1 MANLMTNNPTNSAR
15 PVSYVSRRPLS
26 SRLRKL
32 VRQCGWYLVLGSIG
46 VVFLLPF
53 LFLLSASLKP
63 GDQDVFSS
71 PPDLIP
77 RPPVLDA
84 YIKAWTVIPL
94 LKYLINSFIYVGV
107 GVPLYVIVTALTA
120 YPLALMRFRG
130 SNVLFFALL
139 AAMFLPAELLLI
151 PRYLIMGELQLL
163 NTYAGVILPG
173 LVSTF
178 TIFLLRQAFAA
189 VPRELA
195 DAARIDGC
203 GEWRI
208 FWNVMLPTVRPTLAI
223 VAIFGFI
230 SVWNDFLWPLVVL
243 TSDSLYP
250 LSLGVAYLAGIA
262 GLDQRLISAGT
273 IISIIP
279 ILIFFIVLQR
289 HVMEAAKGA
298 VKG

>member
-1 MANLMTNNPTNSAR
+1 MTDLMTDAQAR
-15 PVSYVSRRPLS
+15 TSTSRHDAAGRSPRP
-26 SRLRKL
+26 RLRRL
-32 VRQCGWYLVLGSIG
+32 LRNAGWYLLLASIG

-63 GDQDVFSS
+63 GNQDVFST

-77 RPPVLDA
+77 RPPVLDS
-84 YIKAWTVIPL
+84 YIKAWTTIPL
-94 LKYLINSFIYVGV
+94 LQYLINSLIYVGI
-107 GVPLYVIVTALTA
+107 GVPLYVVVTAVTA
-120 YPLALMRFRG
+120 YPLAIMRFRG
-130 SNVLFFALL
+130 RNTVFFALL
-139 AAMFLPAELLLI
+139 AAMFLPSELLLI
-151 PRYLIMGELQLL
+151 PRYLIMGELHLL
-163 NTYAGVILPG
+163 NTYPGVILPG

-178 TIFLLRQAFAA
+178 AIFLLRQAFAS

-223 VAIFGFI
+223 AAIFGFI
-230 SVWNDFLWPLVVL
+230 AIWNDFLWPLVVL
-243 TSDSLYP
+243 NSDSLYP

-262 GLDQRLISAGT
+262 GLDLRLVSAGT
-273 IISIIP
+273 VISIIP
-279 ILIFFIVLQR
+279 IVIFFIFLQR